1 MKNSKQKVQPS
12 SVSKGIAKPLVIG
25 SRKIVKLTSKD
36 EIPLNAKFLYAREEF
51 QGMAGWISNLQ
62 PVYKTIFYYEVD
74 GDFR

>member
-1 MKNSKQKVQPS
+1 MATKAQKTTSIRNS
-12 SVSKGIAKPLVIG
+12 GKPNVIG
-25 SRKIVKLTSKD
+25 SRKIVKLTAKD

-62 PVYKTIFYYEVD
+62 PVYKMIFYYEVD

>member
-1 MKNSKQKVQPS
+1 MKHSTLSSSRNST
-12 SVSKGIAKPLVIG
+12 KPLVIG

-36 EIPLNAKFLYAREEF
+36 EIPLNAKFLYAREVF

-74 GDFR
+74 SDFR